1 MYKSVLSFKN
11 IVKHYFLSY
20 FAQNK
25 YMEKLPIFDQNNG
38 LTTLEKSKIFDLF
51 NFFFYD
57 LVFFFLDCIVKHIF
71 KIKTSKKLQILDQT
85 TD

>member
-11 IVKHYFLSY
+11 IVKHDFLAY
-20 FAQNK
+20 FAQSK

-51 NFFFYD
+51 NFLF
-57 LVFFFLDCIVKHIF
+57 LWSCFFLSRLYRETHF
-71 KIKTSKKLQILDQT
+71 QN
-85 TD
+85 